1 MTRMTIPPTTHL
13 PNRRRRFLTLAGTA
27 VLTTV
32 AGCLGGDGPTDGD
45 DTGATDDGTDVRTT
59 AETTAETDETEDP
72 GADVDDAG
80 NEAGG
85 SCDDLRGAAVPFDP
99 GDRGFPLL
107 FEYPETFEEYN
118 AELNDTQSLVGV
130 QLGHVASAKPN
141 SYPVN
146 VAIYQ
151 HKGPT
156 TDADASTNWV
166 TNFGNSEP
174 LDWEFD
180 FDGTAVEVHEDTT
193 FDDPE
198 ASMWRFLVPV
208 PEVEGVRGVTVQFLD
223 DRDESDCHDVL
234 AEVARAIVESLR
246 ANPEWTPEEST

>member
-1 MTRMTIPPTTHL
+1 MTPTRRSDE
-13 PNRRRRFLTLAGTA
+13 PNSRRRFLALAGATTLAA
-27 VLTTV
+27 A
-32 AGCLGGDGPTDGD
+32 AGCLGGGDGPVDGADPGD
-45 DTGATDDGTDVRTT
+45 DEPTDRSGDDATDTSGDDADGEPAD
-59 AETTAETDETEDP
+59 
-72 GADVDDAG
+72 DVDDAA
-80 NEAGG
+80 NDASG
-85 SCDDLRGAAVPFDP
+85 SCENVDGPTVPFDP
-99 GDRGFPLL
+99 GDREFPLL

-118 AELNDTQSLVGV
+118 AELNDTQSLAGV

-146 VAIYQ
+146 LVLHQ

-174 LDWEFD
+174 LDWKFD

-193 FDDPE
+193 FDDPR

-208 PEVEGVRGVTVQFLD
+208 PEVEGVRGVTVQFMD
-223 DRDESDCHDVL
+223 DRDEYDCHDVL
-234 AEVARAIVESLR
+234 ADVARALVESLR
-246 ANPEWTPEEST
+246 VNPDWSPEA